1 MLKHRMCSGLA
12 LLACGV
18 AGVPVGWASATH
30 AAAETGS
37 GQLAATVA
45 AARTDAR
52 QERIILGESA
62 SSRPGPRVF
71 TARHLRPSSSA
82 LELRTVL
89 RRRSATSDR
98 SDPLTVSDW
107 RTGCTETVLHAFEG
121 SPSDGDWPAGRLV
134 ADRSGLFYGVTVVG
148 GAHDNGTVFT
158 LSPSG
163 SLTTIYAFERRG
175 AAGWGRKSGLI
186 INKAGDFYVTTETGG
201 THDEGTVFEVT
212 PGGTGTVLYSF
223 RGPPDGAAPATALT
237 LGRDGT
243 VYGTTFSGGAHGQGT
258 VFTLDPA
265 GTETV
270 LHSFKGGSS
279 DGSGPRSSLT
289 MDGAGNL
296 YGTTESG
303 GADGDGVVFKITP
316 AGQETILYSFK
327 AGVNDGINPLGKLIF
342 DDEGNLYGVTR
353 AGGTDGLGTVFRL
366 DPAGTETVL
375 YSFKGGSRD
384 GSAPHA
390 GLLRD
395 RAGNLYGTTEFGGPR
410 NDGTVFK
417 LSPRG
422 VETILHAFKGGR
434 RDGQAPAAGLLAG
447 AAGLYGTT
455 PAGGAHNDG
464 IAFKIACGV
473 PSDDR
478 MASVRVEPAV
488 TRPAPARG
496 A

>member
-1 MLKHRMCSGLA
+1 MSRIPG
-12 LLACGV
+12 
-18 AGVPVGWASATH
+18 
-30 AAAETGS
+30 
-37 GQLAATVA
+37 
-45 AARTDAR
+45 ARSCR
-52 QERIILGESA
+52 
-62 SSRPGPRVF
+62 
-71 TARHLRPSSSA
+71 LR
-82 LELRTVL
+82 
-89 RRRSATSDR
+89 
-98 SDPLTVSDW
+98 
-107 RTGCTETVLHAFEG
+107 
-121 SPSDGDWPAGRLV
+121 
-134 ADRSGLFYGVTVVG
+134 Y
-148 GAHDNGTVFT
+148 
-158 LSPSG
+158 
-163 SLTTIYAFERRG
+163 
-175 AAGWGRKSGLI
+175 
-186 INKAGDFYVTTETGG
+186 
-201 THDEGTVFEVT
+201 
-212 PGGTGTVLYSF
+212 
-223 RGPPDGAAPATALT
+223 
-237 LGRDGT
+237 
-243 VYGTTFSGGAHGQGT
+243 
-258 VFTLDPA
+258 
-265 GTETV
+265 
-270 LHSFKGGSS
+270 
-279 DGSGPRSSLT
+279 
-289 MDGAGNL
+289 
-296 YGTTESG
+296 
-303 GADGDGVVFKITP
+303 GDGVVFKITP

-342 DDEGNLYGVTR
+342 DDAGNLYGVTL
-353 AGGTDGLGTVFRL
+353 AGGADGLGTVFRL

-488 TRPAPARG
+488 ARSAPARG

>member
-1 MLKHRMCSGLA
+1 
-12 LLACGV
+12 
-18 AGVPVGWASATH
+18 
-30 AAAETGS
+30 
-37 GQLAATVA
+37 
-45 AARTDAR
+45 
-52 QERIILGESA
+52 
-62 SSRPGPRVF
+62 
-71 TARHLRPSSSA
+71 ARHLRPSSSA

-201 THDEGTVFEVT
+201 THAAGTVFEVT

-258 VFTLDPA
+258 VFT
-265 GTETV
+265 
-270 LHSFKGGSS
+270 
-279 DGSGPRSSLT
+279 
-289 MDGAGNL
+289 
-296 YGTTESG
+296 
-303 GADGDGVVFKITP
+303 
-316 AGQETILYSFK
+316 
-327 AGVNDGINPLGKLIF
+327 
-342 DDEGNLYGVTR
+342 
-353 AGGTDGLGTVFRL
+353 L